1 MIHIGGSL
9 FLAPTETD
17 DKTKGGGGDTGRGG
31 DPLGGVG
38 VEVR

>member
-17 DKTKGGGGDTGRGG
+17 DKTKGGGGGNRKGG
-31 DPLGGVG
+31 CLGGVW
-38 VEVR
+38 